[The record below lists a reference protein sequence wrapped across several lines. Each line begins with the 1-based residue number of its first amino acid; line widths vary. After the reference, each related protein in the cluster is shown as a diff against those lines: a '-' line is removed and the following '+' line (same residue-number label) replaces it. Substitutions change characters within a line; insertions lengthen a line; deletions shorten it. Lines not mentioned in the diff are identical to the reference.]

1 MTIKEIFLTRENLS
15 KIKEIDDSFYS
26 NANLKIDW
34 YLERYKPYHKAYILC
49 DEKDNMV
56 GYIVSVPIKK
66 ELYRTIIKGVLV
78 NDLCINSSMFLEKSN
93 YNYICSCVIKEEYRH
108 KGYGVN
114 LMQELINK
122 TPRGK
127 YCAITITK
135 EGFNLAHK
143 FMKMHT
149 KINDSTYIF
158 KLSIK

>member
-1 MTIKEIFLTRENLS
+1 MTIKKIFLTKENLL

-26 NANLKIDW
+26 DNKLKIDW
-34 YLERYKPYHKAYILC
+34 YLERYKPFHKAYILC

-66 ELYRTIIKGVLV
+66 ELYKAIIKGILV
-78 NDLCINSSMFLEKSN
+78 NDLYINPSMFLEKSN
-93 YNYICSCVIKEEYRH
+93 YNYICSCVIREEYRH

-114 LMQELINK
+114 LMQELINR
-122 TPRGK
+122 TPSGK

-149 KINDSTYIF
+149 KINYSTCIF